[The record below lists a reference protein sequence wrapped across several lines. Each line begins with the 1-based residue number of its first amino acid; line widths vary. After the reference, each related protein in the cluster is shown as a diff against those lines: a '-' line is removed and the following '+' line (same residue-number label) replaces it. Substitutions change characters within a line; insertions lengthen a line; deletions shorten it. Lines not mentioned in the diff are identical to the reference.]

1 MDDLNEIFGAKW
13 GSENYDPGVALG
25 VINFESDFSTAKYGR
40 TLRMTLLVRALVGLA
55 MVALSGVPWTN
66 TGEQGTFSER
76 ADLSYGKCR
85 FHNSNLL
92 NLNVSNHFV
101 W

>member
-1 MDDLNEIFGAKW
+1 MV
-13 GSENYDPGVALG
+13 GVSLSL
-25 VINFESDFSTAKYGR
+25 FTASWCR
-40 TLRMTLLVRALVGLA
+40 TLLQQTLLVRALVGLA

-66 TGEQGTFSER
+66 TGEQGTFYSER